1 LASRAGGSAAAF
13 LPLLGVLDGSALG
26 DLGSGACLL
35 VPRFGGSSTAVP
47 ELEVSLSEEELSI
60 SLLLEEV
67 LSESLEVEWLLEDE
81 SLESESESLE
91 EEDEPAAAAAAS
103 CWAARIL
110 GSSAR

>member
-1 LASRAGGSAAAF
+1 M
-13 LPLLGVLDGSALG
+13 
-26 DLGSGACLL
+26 
-35 VPRFGGSSTAVP
+35 P

-110 GSSAR
+110 GSSCVMQVDMVQTSFLHRLSAGRGV